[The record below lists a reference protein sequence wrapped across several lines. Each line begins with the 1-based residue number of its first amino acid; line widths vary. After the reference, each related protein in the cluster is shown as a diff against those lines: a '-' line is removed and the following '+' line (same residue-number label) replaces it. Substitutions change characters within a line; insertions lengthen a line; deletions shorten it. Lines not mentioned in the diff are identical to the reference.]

1 MGTSTSFSR
10 RALLKGGA
18 AAVAGLA
25 LSGCDLRPFERL
37 LAGER
42 DAVRQRLRS
51 PGSRPFPRL
60 PEGTDTLPEIDH
72 VLVVMLENHTYDNVL
87 GMLRGRGDGFT
98 LGPDGLPTASNPG
111 PGGEVVHAFSMPN
124 ACQQVGHPYNTWD
137 AGHQSYADGAMDGF
151 VLSASGPVAMGYLD
165 EGVLPFTYSLART
178 YPLCDRYFSSVMAQ
192 TYPNRRYLMAGTSL
206 GQVADTLSVTAKPP
220 NGTIFELLDAHG
232 ITWTNYY
239 SSLPTIG
246 IWTYLLEEPGIPS
259 HLASFDRFLADAA
272 AGTLPAFAIVDPNF
286 GTQSEEDPQDVQ
298 FGDDFLAQVVGAV
311 TAGPAWRR
319 TLLVWTYD
327 EGGGY
332 FDHVPP
338 PPAPKPDDVPPDIT
352 VPPDY
357 PGGFD
362 RYGFRVPSGIV
373 SAYARPHHVSH
384 TVYDHT
390 SVLATLER
398 KWNLPALTY
407 RDANARDLLDCLDL
421 HGPPRFLEPPVLAAP
436 ANAAA
441 GAGCLS
447 TGPGVI
453 PPPSAVTG

>member
-246 IWTYLLEEPGIPS
+246 IWTYLLEEPGIPG

-373 SAYARPHHVSH
+373 
-384 TVYDHT
+384 
-390 SVLATLER
+390 
-398 KWNLPALTY
+398 
-407 RDANARDLLDCLDL
+407 
-421 HGPPRFLEPPVLAAP
+421 
-436 ANAAA
+436 
-441 GAGCLS
+441 
-447 TGPGVI
+447 
-453 PPPSAVTG
+453 